1 MTDLR
6 GSPARA
12 LGPSED
18 LAVPSAFQR
27 VGAAAADF
35 ALRRLGF
42 ALLVLLSVTFLTF
55 FSLEMS
61 RGEALGPAAAHGVQK
76 AGQYLARLASG
87 DLGVSTSVRPRLA
100 IPVAEVVADTFPKS
114 LGLLGASLCISAVVG
129 VLLGSLAARRRHSS
143 LSTGFLLLSLL
154 GVSLP
159 SFFTALLLQLGV
171 IAFVRTFGQQLVPVG
186 GFGWDAHIVLPALVL
201 AARPIAQVFRVTQVS
216 LATVLDEDYVRTGR
230 AKGLPL
236 RALMVRHVYPNVAI
250 PILTTLGLSLRF
262 SLVSLPVV
270 EVFFSWPGAGFNLLR
285 AIARKDDGLAVAL
298 ILCFGLLFVVINLL
312 LEAAYRR
319 LDPRLREAVVG
330 VRRASVP
337 WREAVRTAFRDLG
350 LSVAESGLVRYLRRK
365 PARSSADAQRMAA
378 LRDLVQRRAAA
389 NRTPDLG
396 AEARHRERM
405 RTWLRSTLGNPP
417 LLMGAAIL
425 GVLVAAAVAAP
436 NLVPHSPYQT
446 SALQIVDGQVQVPP
460 FPPSQ
465 EHPWG
470 TDVMGR
476 DIFSLVLAGT
486 QRTLALAVFVVLARV
501 ALGAILGMVAGWSAG
516 SWVDR
521 FLLSLA
527 ETLAAFPTL
536 VLAMMLI
543 LALGIRNGLPPFIIA
558 LSFVGWSETMQFV
571 RSKVQSIRPQPF
583 IEAAV
588 ATGLR
593 MPQILLSHVLP
604 NLISPLIALAALE
617 MGAVLML
624 LGELGF
630 IGIFI
635 GGGAYADL
643 QAWRPPY
650 LYSDVP
656 EWGALLSNVRLY
668 ARSYTWTAFY
678 PAAAFFIA
686 ILAFNLFGEGLR
698 KLMEGVGAGFTRLV
712 NRTTV
717 ALATLLVLTVVWVQS
732 NVTPVTYW
740 TRQAAAFRAE
750 RALQDIQYL
759 ASEELQGRALGTAG
773 LDQAAQYIAEQYEAA
788 GLQAAGEP
796 EENTFTYF
804 QQRLHTYMRL
814 DEVPT
819 LEIDDGGPPLAY
831 RRDYAAYA
839 GAERGI
845 GSGEGPVTWVG
856 VGELR
861 EGPPGYVD
869 YRPVDQLDFR
879 DQVVL
884 VLSGR
889 EASLLKEVRRAG
901 LLVVAEDTK
910 ALARGFTLSGR
921 VPIQYEAPAMWI
933 SEAVANRLLA
943 PTGHT
948 VADLRKA
955 AAGLGM
961 GEVAKM
967 STPTH
972 VRLHVSGATEARAPA
987 YNVLAHLPGV
997 AATGERDTDLKLD
1010 DEMIMVL
1017 APYDGFGLDADGRLY
1032 PGANDHASA
1041 VALML
1046 EIARSWRESGYQPK
1060 RTFLFVNYVGEGT
1073 EYGHA
1078 PDEPMDPVRFLEA
1091 RRGFKDAYTL
1101 KAIIHIR
1108 GVASPAGDRLLIST
1122 GGSMRLADLLEQAA
1136 RRVGVRTR
1144 RVDEPVDLSKT
1155 FSSGTSAYSL
1165 GRSTGQEAPTLVL
1178 EWEGREVLSRLPE
1191 DTPDRLSEEHLRQAG
1206 QAISLAL
1213 MALGGLTTY

>member
-1 MTDLR
+1 MQESL
-6 GSPARA
+6 PRA
-12 LGPSED
+12 PGPSED
-18 LAVPSAFQR
+18 LAAPSAFQG

-42 ALLVLLSVTFLTF
+42 VLLVLLSITFLTF
-55 FSLEMS
+55 SGLDMS
-61 RGEALGPAAAHGVQK
+61 RGKASGPAVADGAQK
-76 AGQYLARLASG
+76 TVHYLARLAHG

-100 IPVAEVVADTFPKS
+100 IPVAEVVGDAFPKS
-114 LGLLGASLCISAVVG
+114 LGLLGASLCIAAVVG
-129 VLLGSLAARRRHSS
+129 VLLGSLAARRRPPS

-159 SFFTALLLQLGV
+159 SFFTALLLQVGV
-171 IAFVRTFGQQLVPVG
+171 IAFVRTFGRQLVPVG
-186 GFGWDAHIVLPALVL
+186 GFGWDAHLVLPALVL
-201 AARPIAQVFRVTQVS
+201 AARPIAQIFRVTQVS

-230 AKGLPL
+230 AKGLPS
-236 RALMVRHVYPNVAI
+236 RTLMFRHVYPNVAI

-270 EVFFSWPGAGFNLLR
+270 ELFFSWPGAGFNLLR
-285 AIARKDDGLAVAL
+285 AVARKDDELAVAL
-298 ILCFGLLFVVINLL
+298 ILCFGLLFIVVNLL

-319 LDPRLREAVVG
+319 LDPRLREAAEG
-330 VRRASVP
+330 VRGTSAP
-337 WREAVRTAFRDLG
+337 WRERVRTLVQDLR
-350 LSVAESGLVRYLRRK
+350 LFFAESRLVRWLRRE
-365 PARSSADAQRMAA
+365 PGRSPEDVQRMAA
-378 LRDLVQRRAAA
+378 LRDLVRRHAAA
-389 NRTPDLG
+389 NHTPDLS
-396 AEARHRERM
+396 AEARRRERA
-405 RTWLRSTLGNPP
+405 RTWLRATLGNPP
-417 LLMGAAIL
+417 LLIGAAIL
-425 GVLVAAAVAAP
+425 GLLVAVALGAP
-436 NLVPHSPYQT
+436 YLVPHSPYQT
-446 SALQIVDGQVQVPP
+446 QGLKVVNGQMQVPP
-460 FPPSQ
+460 FPPSE

-476 DIFSLVLAGT
+476 DICSLVLAGT
-486 QRTLALAVFVVLARV
+486 QRTLTLAVFVVLARV
-501 ALGAILGMVAGWSAG
+501 ALGTVLGMVAGWSAG

-536 VLAMMLI
+536 VLAMVLI

-593 MPQILLSHVLP
+593 LPQILLSHVLP
-604 NLISPLIALAALE
+604 NLVSHLIALAALE

-643 QAWRPPY
+643 QAWQPPY

-678 PAAAFFIA
+678 PAAAFFLA

-698 KLMEGVGAGFTRLV
+698 RLIEMVGAGFTRLV
-712 NRTTV
+712 NRTTL
-717 ALATLLVLTVVWVQS
+717 ALATLLVLTVVWVQT
-732 NVTPVTYW
+732 NVTPLTYW
-740 TRQAAAFRAE
+740 LRQAQAFQAE
-750 RALQDIQYL
+750 RAMQDVQYL
-759 ASEELQGRALGTAG
+759 ASEELQGRALGTPG
-773 LDQAAQYIAEQYEAA
+773 LDQAAQYLAEQYRAA

-796 EENTFTYF
+796 EENAFTYF
-804 QQRLHTYMRL
+804 QKRFYTHMRL
-814 DEVPT
+814 DEVPV
-819 LEIDDGGPPLAY
+819 LEVDDGGPPLHYRQDYVAY
-831 RRDYAAYA
+831 PGPDRGT
-839 GAERGI
+839 GA
-845 GSGEGPVTWVG
+845 GEGPVTWVG
-856 VGELR
+856 IGELR
-861 EGPPGYVD
+861 QVSQGFITPRAVS
-869 YRPVDQLDFR
+869 QLDFR

-884 VLSGR
+884 VLSDR
-889 EASLLKEVRRAG
+889 EASLLQGVRRAG
-901 LLVVAEDTK
+901 LLVVAEDAR
-910 ALARGFTLSGR
+910 ALAQGFTLSGR
-921 VPIQYEAPAMWI
+921 EPAQYEAPALWI

-943 PTGHT
+943 PTGRT
-948 VADLRKA
+948 VADLRQA
-955 AAGLGM
+955 AADLGTD
-961 GEVAKM
+961 EVVKL
-967 STPTH
+967 STPTR
-972 VRLHVSGATEARAPA
+972 VRLRVSGTTEPRAPA
-987 YNVLAHLPGV
+987 YHVIAHLPGV
-997 AATGERDTDLKLD
+997 AATGERDTEMKLD
-1010 DEMIMVL
+1010 DEMILVL
-1017 APYDGFGLDADGRLY
+1017 APYDGVGLDVDGTLY
-1032 PGANDHASA
+1032 PGANDRASA

-1101 KAIIHIR
+1101 RAIIHIR

-1136 RRVGVRTR
+1136 RRVGVRTQ

-1155 FSSGTSAYSL
+1155 FSSGTSTFSL

-1178 EWEGREVLSRLPE
+1178 EWEGREALSRLPE
-1191 DTPDRLSEEHLRQAG
+1191 DTPDRLSEEHLREAG

-1213 MALGGLTTY
+1213 MALGSLTTY